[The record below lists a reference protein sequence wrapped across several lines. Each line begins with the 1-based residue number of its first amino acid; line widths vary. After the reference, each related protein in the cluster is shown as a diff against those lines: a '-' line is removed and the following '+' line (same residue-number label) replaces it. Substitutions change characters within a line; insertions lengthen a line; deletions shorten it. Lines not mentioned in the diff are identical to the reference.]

1 MAKKEKKFVLLKDIV
16 IPKGTVLT
24 RAPAVTKRDQH
35 HFGCTVGL
43 SRNTCGDFTYSL
55 DPECDV
61 VEVSDYFT
69 ELKE

>member
-1 MAKKEKKFVLLKDIV
+1 MAKPRKKYVLLKDII

-24 RAPAVTKRDQH
+24 RAATVTKRDQH

-43 SRNTCGDFTYSL
+43 SKNTCGDFVYGI
-55 DPECDV
+55 DPECDL

>member
-24 RAPAVTKRDQH
+24 RAAAVTKRDQH
-35 HFGCTVGL
+35 HFGCMVGL
-43 SRNTCGDFTYSL
+43 SKNTCGDFIYSL
-55 DPECDV
+55 DPGCDL

-69 ELKE
+69 QLKE